1 MKIKEEIP
9 AFMLRICSGLILLL
23 LILYT
28 FNGSVEWLHSDS
40 AAQVN
45 FALEMIRKQS
55 PFPENWVG
63 STGILVHSY
72 LILPFLWIGLDL
84 FQAKL
89 LLQFVYICLMAA
101 ALYLFSKKGLGNQS
115 WILMFPCLFTY
126 LSGGIQYDMLYI
138 QCAYT
143 MIIVFCL
150 LSMTLLCKNVS
161 EDSVI
166 NTFNQKLYCMLVGVV
181 FLGCLFGIMYLQAIY
196 LPILGTLAFLYIEK
210 YKNHKI
216 TVFLP
221 HIKSFV
227 LRVVGIVLAGGIGY
241 LISIKLSRLSGVV
254 GNHDVTALA
263 SSFPEIMDNF
273 SVLVQGIFRYAGFEL
288 GVQLFSCAGI
298 LSVIRF
304 VFFVFIT
311 IITPILAYRQFSLQS
326 IQNRAVMMFTLIH
339 SILAVTIVIFCGV
352 SATDPGAAS
361 RYMLTSFV
369 LLQLIGINYLY
380 TNYIQPANFLS
391 LVYASGA
398 SVVTLMMMLHVIL
411 TIPNGAMLLEKEKG
425 ITEFLQQHDLEYGY
439 ATFWNAGKNTV
450 LSNGEVQINSI
461 ICNTEQIL
469 PYYWLSSRDWYQPEY
484 YDGDTFL
491 MLTDEELTVYAPNGV
506 SSTNLGEPEQ
516 VFQYENYT
524 IFVYDYNISE
534 NGFGGKLEGNVN
546 LLSRMTVSDT
556 SMKLADGSVQIQPG
570 QVLFGPYL
578 TLDAGQYI
586 LRIEAECQ
594 EEQPIRVT
602 AKSGQNE
609 IANAKIHQ
617 GTTEIAFSL
626 DGNTDAIEFV
636 IDGVSVPIKITSI
649 TIEAIK

>member
-72 LILPFLWIGLDL
+72 LILPFLWMGLDL
-84 FQAKL
+84 IQAKL

-143 MIIVFCL
+143 TIIIFCL
-150 LSMTLLCKNVS
+150 LSMTLLCRNVN
-161 EDSVI
+161 ENSVI
-166 NTFNQKLYCMLVGVV
+166 NTLDQKSYFMLVGVV
-181 FLGCLFGIMYLQAIY
+181 FFGCLLGIMYLQAIY
-196 LPILGTLAFLYIEK
+196 LPILGTLIFLYIEK
-210 YKNHKI
+210 YKNHEI

-221 HIKSFV
+221 HIKGFV

-241 LISIKLSRLSGVV
+241 LISMKLCQLSGIV
-254 GNHDVTALA
+254 GNHDVTVFAK
-263 SSFPEIMDNF
+263 SFQEIIDNI
-273 SVLVQGIFRYAGFEL
+273 SMLVQGVFIYAGFQDS
-288 GVQLFSCAGI
+288 VQLFSLDGI
-298 LSVIRF
+298 LSIVRF
-304 VFFVFIT
+304 CFFVFIT
-311 IITPILAYRQFSLQS
+311 ILLPILSYRQFKKQT
-326 IQNRAVMMFTLIH
+326 IQMRAVMMFVAIHFVLVLLI
-339 SILAVTIVIFCGV
+339 LIFCGG
-352 SATDPGAAS
+352 SKTDPGAAS
-361 RYMLTSFV
+361 RYLVTSFV

-411 TIPNGAMLLEKEKG
+411 TIPNGAMILEKEKG

>member
-1 MKIKEEIP
+1 M
-9 AFMLRICSGLILLL
+9 
-23 LILYT
+23 
-28 FNGSVEWLHSDS
+28 
-40 AAQVN
+40 
-45 FALEMIRKQS
+45 
-55 PFPENWVG
+55 
-63 STGILVHSY
+63 
-72 LILPFLWIGLDL
+72 
-84 FQAKL
+84 
-89 LLQFVYICLMAA
+89 
-101 ALYLFSKKGLGNQS
+101 
-115 WILMFPCLFTY
+115 
-126 LSGGIQYDMLYI
+126 
-138 QCAYT
+138 
-143 MIIVFCL
+143 
-150 LSMTLLCKNVS
+150 
-161 EDSVI
+161 
-166 NTFNQKLYCMLVGVV
+166 
-181 FLGCLFGIMYLQAIY
+181 
-196 LPILGTLAFLYIEK
+196 
-210 YKNHKI
+210 
-216 TVFLP
+216 
-221 HIKSFV
+221 
-227 LRVVGIVLAGGIGY
+227 
-241 LISIKLSRLSGVV
+241 
-254 GNHDVTALA
+254 
-263 SSFPEIMDNF
+263 
-273 SVLVQGIFRYAGFEL
+273 
-288 GVQLFSCAGI
+288 
-298 LSVIRF
+298 
-304 VFFVFIT
+304 
-311 IITPILAYRQFSLQS
+311 
-326 IQNRAVMMFTLIH
+326 RAVMMFVAIHFVLVLLI
-339 SILAVTIVIFCGV
+339 LIFCGG
-352 SATDPGAAS
+352 SKTDPGAAS
-361 RYMLTSFV
+361 RYLVTSFV

-411 TIPNGAMLLEKEKG
+411 TIPNGAMILEKEKG